1 VKQEKNVMTPEQ
13 KSLVQST
20 FQLVL
25 PIADTAAVI
34 FYDRLFELDPSLRHM
49 FRGDM
54 KEQRQK
60 LMQMIVV
67 AVKGLDRLEE
77 LVPAVEALGMRHA
90 GYGVTER
97 HYETVGAA
105 LLWTVEK
112 GLGSVF
118 TAEVREAWTAVYQL
132 LAATMQSVCIAA

>member
-1 VKQEKNVMTPEQ
+1 MTPEQ

-77 LVPAVEALGMRHA
+77 LVPAVEALGRRHA

-105 LLWTVEK
+105 LLWTLEK